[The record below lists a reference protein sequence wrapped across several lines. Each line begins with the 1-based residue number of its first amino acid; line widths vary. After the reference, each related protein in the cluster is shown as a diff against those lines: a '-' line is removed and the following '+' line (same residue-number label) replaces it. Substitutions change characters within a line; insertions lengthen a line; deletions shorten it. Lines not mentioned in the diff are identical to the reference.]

1 MLDIEEFRKAGYQ
14 AIDRICDYY
23 YSLADKPV
31 VAQVEPGYLRK
42 LLPDAVPET
51 GEPFQAIADDFQKLI
66 MPGITHWQHP
76 SFFAYFPVA
85 STLEG
90 TIADLYA
97 STVSSPGFNWLCSP
111 AATELEA
118 ITMDWAAKLFGLD
131 EVFMVSSLKGG
142 GVIQPTASDS
152 CLTAVVAARS
162 QFSRLHPETHLQ
174 NLIIYGTTMTHSL
187 GAKAALILGLSFR
200 ALEVSRDDAY
210 GLRGETLRKA
220 MEEDRAAGKIP
231 FILIATVGT
240 TSSCAI
246 DNISEIEEVVKDYPE
261 LWIHIDAAYAG
272 VTLACPEFREMCHL
286 EAINRCAH
294 SFCTN
299 FHKWGL
305 VNFESSGM
313 WVRDRTLLT
322 DALDVTPEFL
332 RTKHSE
338 EGTVIDYRN
347 WQLALGKRFRA
358 LKLWFVLRSYGV
370 EGFRAHIRKGIKQA
384 ELFATR
390 IRESQKFE
398 IIAPPSFALVVFR
411 LLAPSSED
419 SPPPSL
425 AQLNS
430 LNRTFHHR
438 VSARPD
444 IFIIQ
449 TDIEGMYCLRFV
461 PGAERT
467 EDKHIEAA
475 VRLFEEEAT
484 DALLDWKGEV

>member
-1 MLDIEEFRKAGYQ
+1 
-14 AIDRICDYY
+14 
-23 YSLADKPV
+23 
-31 VAQVEPGYLRK
+31 
-42 LLPDAVPET
+42 
-51 GEPFQAIADDFQKLI
+51 

-76 SFFAYFPVA
+76 SFFAYFPTA

-97 STVSSPGFNWLCSP
+97 SSVSAPGFNWLCSP

-131 EVFMVSSLKGG
+131 EVFMASSLKGG

-152 CLTAVVAARS
+152 CLTAVAAARS
-162 QFSRLHPETHLQ
+162 RFSKLHPETHLQ
-174 NLIIYGTTMTHSL
+174 NLVIYGTTMTHSL

-210 GLRGETLRKA
+210 GLRGETLQKA
-220 MEEDRAAGKIP
+220 LKEDRAAGKIP

-246 DNISEIEEVVKDYPE
+246 DNITEIEQVVKEYPE
-261 LWIHIDAAYAG
+261 LWIHIDAA
-272 VTLACPEFREMCHL
+272 
-286 EAINRCAH
+286 
-294 SFCTN
+294 
-299 FHKWGL
+299 
-305 VNFESSGM
+305 
-313 WVRDRTLLT
+313 TLLT

-358 LKLWFVLRSYGV
+358 LKLWFVLRSYGA
-370 EGFRAHIRKGIKQA
+370 EGYRAHIRKVGNTLHQRKSGSLNSGRQGIKQA
-384 ELFATR
+384 QLFATR
-390 IRESQKFE
+390 IRESKKFE
-398 IIAPPSFALVVFR
+398 IVTPPCFALVVFR
-411 LLAPSSED
+411 MVGNVTEGSPS
-419 SPPPSL
+419 PSL

-430 LNRTFHHR
+430 LNRLFHRR

-484 DALLDWKGEV
+484 KALQEWEEKA

>member
-23 YSLADKPV
+23 YSLAGKPV

-42 LLPDAVPET
+42 LLPDAAPES

-66 MPGITHWQHP
+66 LPGITHWQHP
-76 SFFAYFPVA
+76 SFFGYFPTA

-97 STVSSPGFNWLCSP
+97 SSVSSPGFNWLCSP

-131 EVFMVSSLKGG
+131 PVFMASSLKGG
-142 GVIQPTASDS
+142 GVIQATASDS

-162 QFSRLHPETHLQ
+162 RFSKLHPETHLQ
-174 NLIIYGTTMTHSL
+174 NLVIYGTTMTHSL

-220 MEEDRAAGKIP
+220 MEEDRAVGKIP

-246 DNISEIEEVVKDYPE
+246 DNILEIEQVAKDHPE

-272 VTLACPEFREMCHL
+272 VALACPEFRELSHL
-286 EAINRCAH
+286 DAINRCAH
-294 SFCTN
+294 SICTN

-332 RTKHSE
+332 RTKHGD

-347 WQLALGKRFRA
+347 WQLPLGKRFRA

-370 EGFRAHIRKGIKQA
+370 EGFRTHIRKGIKQA

-390 IRESQKFE
+390 VRESGRFE
-398 IIAPPSFALVVFR
+398 IVTPPSFALVVFR
-411 LLAPSSED
+411 VVAPTTGD
-419 SPPPSL
+419 SNSPSL

-430 LNRTFHHR
+430 LNRIFHQR
-438 VSARPD
+438 VLARPD

-475 VRLFEEEAT
+475 VRLFEEEAAQ
-484 DALLDWKGEV
+484 ALHDWKA

>member
-1 MLDIEEFRKAGYQ
+1 
-14 AIDRICDYY
+14 
-23 YSLADKPV
+23 
-31 VAQVEPGYLRK
+31 
-42 LLPDAVPET
+42 
-51 GEPFQAIADDFQKLI
+51 

-76 SFFAYFPVA
+76 SFFAYFPTA

-97 STVSSPGFNWLCSP
+97 SSVSAPGFNWLCSP

-131 EVFMVSSLKGG
+131 EVFMASSLKGG

-152 CLTAVVAARS
+152 CLTAVAAARS
-162 QFSRLHPETHLQ
+162 RFSKLHPETHLQ
-174 NLIIYGTTMTHSL
+174 NLVIYGTTMTHSL

-200 ALEVSRDDAY
+200 ALEVSRNDAY
-210 GLRGETLRKA
+210 SLRGETLEKA
-220 MEEDRAAGKIP
+220 LKEDRAAGKIP

-246 DNISEIEEVVKDYPE
+246 DNITEIELVVKEYPE
-261 LWIHIDAAYAG
+261 LWIHIDAA
-272 VTLACPEFREMCHL
+272 
-286 EAINRCAH
+286 
-294 SFCTN
+294 
-299 FHKWGL
+299 
-305 VNFESSGM
+305 
-313 WVRDRTLLT
+313 TLLT

-358 LKLWFVLRSYGV
+358 LKLWFVLRSYGA
-370 EGFRAHIRKGIKQA
+370 EGYRAHIRKGIKQA

-390 IRESQKFE
+390 IRESKKFE
-398 IIAPPSFALVVFR
+398 IVTPPCFALVVFR
-411 LLAPSSED
+411 MVGNVTEG

-430 LNRTFHHR
+430 LNRLFHRR

-467 EDKHIEAA
+467 EDRHIEAA

-484 DALLDWKGEV
+484 KALREWEEKA

>member
-76 SFFAYFPVA
+76 SFFAYFPTA

-97 STVSSPGFNWLCSP
+97 STVTSPGFNWLCSP

-131 EVFMVSSLKGG
+131 EVFMASSLKGG

-220 MEEDRAAGKIP
+220 LEEDRAAGKIP

-246 DNISEIEEVVKDYPE
+246 DNISEIEEVVKAYPE

-272 VTLACPEFREMCHL
+272 
-286 EAINRCAH
+286 
-294 SFCTN
+294 
-299 FHKWGL
+299 WGL

-313 WVRDRTLLT
+313 WVRNRKLLT

-398 IIAPPSFALVVFR
+398 IVAPPSFALVVFR

-430 LNRTFHHR
+430 LNRTFHSR

-444 IFIIQ
+444 IFVIQ
-449 TDIEGMYCLRFV
+449 TDIEGIYCLRFV

-484 DALLDWKGEV
+484 NALRDWKGEA